1 MSIWYDLRMRLQNK
15 QTIDNVAQRELKKE
29 RER

>member
-15 QTIDNVAQRELKKE
+15 QTIDNVAQRELKNG